1 MTYLDLHYTID
12 MIVLFSIPIIG
23 LLYLLVP
30 LIFVTFGPSR
40 RTRRRT
46 ILSNLFRSCVNER
59 KLVHVLIIIFAIL
72 SVIILILSFPV
83 FALKPVSE
91 YTTQFVSSKAVRG
104 DFYEFLTDI
113 CILAALLLLPIST
126 VLIALLWHPTG
137 KLYKPRISVLAVAM
151 WFIVR
156 ICFIGVFFIG
166 RISEFRDNPLVPQ
179 LNQTPG
185 LRYYIPGS
193 VFGGFTGLIVCIT
206 ICLFGILISSFLIR
220 RQPIEVKYLTFAA
233 CLSPIILLVFAGF
246 KITFGFAAIDFAITA
261 LTLGWLLSSTAHSK
275 SVRTVETAECSVPN
289 RCDYNLTTSM
299 QGEKLMSP
307 DRSVVGNST
316 LLSAMS
322 RAIRFIFTAIIPAI
336 LLKWA
341 FHNIFGLRLDGAA
354 GSWATIWAVALGLGL
369 ITFAVTRF
377 SEPQDRTKQVSAA
390 AFLCGFAIM
399 VHADYNPLADIFVHA
414 DYNSLADIFTL
425 TILVLWTSGLTATV
439 VLVLGTL
446 ALTTT
451 VVLNKHPWAWPFW
464 ACYLFIYIFIHS
476 MSGSGY
482 ATDLSKLDLFSWI
495 NMSVIVFVFLF
506 AIPIYFA
513 SDGFQRRALAK
524 TPEEQSG

>member
-1 MTYLDLHYTID
+1 VTYLDLHYTID
-12 MIVLFSIPIIG
+12 MIVIFSIPIIG
-23 LLYLLVP
+23 FLYLLVP

-46 ILSNLFRSCVNER
+46 ILSKLFRSCVNER

-72 SVIILILSFPV
+72 SAIILILSFPA

-104 DFYEFLTDI
+104 DYYEFLIDI
-113 CILAALLLLPIST
+113 CILIILLLLPIST

-137 KLYKPRISVLAVAM
+137 KLYRLRISVLAVAV

-166 RISEFRDNPLVPQ
+166 RISEFRDYPLVPQ

-206 ICLFGILISSFLIR
+206 ICLVGILISIPFIR
-220 RQPIEVKYLTFAA
+220 RQRIEVKYLTFAA
-233 CLSPIILLVFAGF
+233 CLSPIILLIFAGF
-246 KITFGFAAIDFAITA
+246 KITFGFVTIDFAVTA
-261 LTLGWLLSSTAHSK
+261 LTLGWLLSATARSK
-275 SVRTVETAECSVPN
+275 SARTVETDECSVSN
-289 RCDYNLTTSM
+289 RRDYNLTASV

-307 DRSVVGNST
+307 DRSIVDNLT
-316 LLSAMS
+316 FLSAMS
-322 RAIRFIFTAIIPAI
+322 RAVRFIFTAIIPAI

-354 GSWATIWAVALGLGL
+354 GSWAMIWIVALGLGL

-377 SEPQDRTKQVSAA
+377 YDRRDLPMRNAVAT
-390 AFLCGFAIM
+390 FLCAFAIM
-399 VHADYNPLADIFVHA
+399 IQPPINLLANILPIGNLSIGDIFIAAVA
-414 DYNSLADIFTL
+414 VLGILAWTTTL
-425 TILVLWTSGLTATV
+425 I
-439 VLVLGTL
+439 LVLGTL
-446 ALTTT
+446 ALITT
-451 VVLNKHPWAWPFW
+451 VVLDKHQWTWPFW
-464 ACYLFIYIFIHS
+464 ACYLFIYIFVHS
-476 MSGSGY
+476 MAGSGY

-513 SDGFQRRALAK
+513 SNGFQRRTLA
-524 TPEEQSG
+524 TMPDEQSG